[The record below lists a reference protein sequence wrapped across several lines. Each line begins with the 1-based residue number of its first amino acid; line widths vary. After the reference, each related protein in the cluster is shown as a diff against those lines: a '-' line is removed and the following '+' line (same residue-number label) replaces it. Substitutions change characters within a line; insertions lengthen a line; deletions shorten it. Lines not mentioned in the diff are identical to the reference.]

1 MDPDSWVSW
10 FLIVDVLRIMKVR
23 IRDREIGVGPEGM
36 KRRTKLMAL
45 RSLKLSEAL
54 PRNQIGKVLGH
65 QLIRSSTSVAA
76 NYRAAQMARSKR
88 EFISKLSIAIEECD
102 ESGFWLE
109 MVIES
114 GQLPKGRVQGLLD
127 EIREVL
133 SILVTA
139 RKTARL
145 TQ

>member
-1 MDPDSWVSW
+1 
-10 FLIVDVLRIMKVR
+10 
-23 IRDREIGVGPEGM
+23 M

-45 RSLKLSEAL
+45 RCLKLTEAL
-54 PRNQIGKVLGH
+54 PRNQIGKVLGP
-65 QLIRSSTSVAA
+65 QLFRSSTSVAA
-76 NYRAAQMARSKR
+76 NYRAAQVARSKR

-102 ESGFWLE
+102 ESGFWVE

-114 GQLPKGRVQGLLD
+114 GQIPKGRVQGLLA

-145 TQ
+145 NQ